1 MAIDRVGVVGGG
13 QMGAGIA
20 EVCAKGGCDV
30 IIFEISDA
38 AADAA
43 RGKLA
48 ASLGKALKNEKIDQA
63 THDATL
69 ARLRVTTEFS
79 DLADRQ
85 FVFEAVAENLD
96 VKEKIFKDL
105 GATVTDPEAIFATN
119 TSSIPVIQVAM
130 ACSRPESVLGLHFF
144 NPPTVM
150 KLVEVIPSL
159 LTDASVTDRARDF
172 VGNTLGKTTIL
183 SKDRSGFVVNA
194 LLAPFLVNA
203 IRMYEAGFASAE
215 DIDTGVQLGL
225 SHPMGP
231 LTLCDMIGLDTIHA
245 VAESLYEEF
254 REPTYAPPP
263 LLTRMVQAGMLG
275 RKSGRGFYDY
285 SS

>member
-1 MAIDRVGVVGGG
+1 MAIERVGVVGGG

-20 EVCAKGGCDV
+20 EVCARGGCDV
-30 IIFEISDA
+30 LIFEISNDA
-38 AADAA
+38 AEAA
-43 RGKLA
+43 RAKLT
-48 ASLGKALKNEKIDQA
+48 ASLGRALKNEKIDQT
-63 THDATL
+63 THDEIL

-85 FVFEAVAENLD
+85 FVFEAVAENLA
-96 VKEKIFKDL
+96 VKEKIFSDL
-105 GATVTDPEAIFATN
+105 DRTVTDPEAIFATN

-130 ACSRPESVLGLHFF
+130 ASSRPGAILGLHFF

-150 KLVEVIPSL
+150 KLVEVVPSL
-159 LTDASVTDRARDF
+159 LTDEEVTARARSF
-172 VGNTLGKTTIL
+172 VDQQLGKTTIL
-183 SKDRSGFVVNA
+183 SQDRSGFVVNA

-203 IRMYEAGFASAE
+203 IRMLEAGFASAE

-285 SS
+285 S